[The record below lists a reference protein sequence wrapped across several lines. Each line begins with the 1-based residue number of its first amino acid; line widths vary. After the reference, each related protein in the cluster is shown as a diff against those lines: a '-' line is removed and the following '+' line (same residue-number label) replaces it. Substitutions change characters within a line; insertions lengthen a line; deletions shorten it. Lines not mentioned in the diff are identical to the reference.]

1 MSFWNQLHLFLH
13 SLLYMHFFSGETYE
27 AQSEAQSDEEEELC
41 AQDLINFAPVYR
53 CLHIYT
59 VLGAREQF
67 ETYYRQQRREQARL
81 ALQPPTNMVGY
92 KNSEIIPSVTKSNC
106 VIHYFAA

>member
-1 MSFWNQLHLFLH
+1 M
-13 SLLYMHFFSGETYE
+13 FSGILGETYE
-27 AQSEAQSDEEEELC
+27 AQCEAQSDEEEELC

-81 ALQPPTNMVGY
+81 ALQPPTNMVGVFFMLW
-92 KNSEIIPSVTKSNC
+92 SKSKC
-106 VIHYFAA
+106 

>member
-1 MSFWNQLHLFLH
+1 MSSYQVWLFCHKESDFSVYENNTHLILIIFFL
-13 SLLYMHFFSGETYE
+13 SGETYE

-81 ALQPPTNMVGY
+81 ALQPPTNMV
-92 KNSEIIPSVTKSNC
+92 S
-106 VIHYFAA
+106 

>member
-1 MSFWNQLHLFLH
+1 MLFHLCSFFV
-13 SLLYMHFFSGETYE
+13 GETYE

-81 ALQPPTNMVGY
+81 ALQPPTNMVGIEWIRLY
-92 KNSEIIPSVTKSNC
+92 INDEAFYMFS
-106 VIHYFAA
+106 